1 MSQKKLSFPTV
12 PLCSSRLSSLWL
24 VWMLVAG
31 FRTETVNYHIYE
43 EEIPGT
49 VIGVLSAHTRADSP
63 GMVPRNFRLMKQFN
77 TSLIRLSED
86 DGQLTVGE
94 NGIDREQLCQQSQQC
109 TLTFDVVSFSQLIHV
124 EVEVRDIN
132 DHSPRFPRS
141 QIPVEVSES
150 AAVGTRIPLEVAVD
164 EDVGS
169 NALQSLRLVEP
180 HSFFRVE
187 LQTRADGAKYADLL
201 LLQELDRE
209 SQANY
214 SLELVAQ
221 DGGDPP
227 RSATAVLSVRVLDA
241 NDHSP
246 VFPLGSFI
254 EVEVSEDSPEGS
266 LLLDIDATDPDEG
279 PSGDVVFFFGGRT
292 PPEAQLPFHLD
303 PRSGHLTLTRPLD
316 YEQKETYELDVM
328 AQDQG
333 PGSRVSTCKVIVH
346 ILDVNDNA
354 PVITIIPLVMAV
366 NTASDYSSSFA
377 APVSASWEEP
387 GGPQSGVALSLI
399 PEGAAQE
406 SLVALVSTLD
416 RDSDSNG
423 QVHCA
428 LYGHEHFRLQ
438 PAYAG
443 SYLVLTTTPLDRERI
458 PEYNLT
464 LVAQDLGS
472 PPLSTMRPY
481 TVRVAD
487 ENDNA
492 PLFARPVYEVSVLEN
507 NFPGAYLTTVVAR
520 DPDLGRNGKVTY
532 RLLETKEGQDRDLVS
547 AYVSVDSDSGVL
559 RARRRFDREA
569 LAELEVALEA
579 RDGGSPSQWGQT
591 VVRLVVEDQNDH
603 APEVIFPLL
612 SNGSALVPLP
622 RGVPPGFLVTRVQ
635 ARDEDEGPN
644 AELTYSLTHSDGDP
658 GALALHPHT
667 GELSLRRQL
676 SPWPIDPLTLVVTVQ
691 DNGRP
696 SLSCTTTLMLVPAPA
711 SPPGGNMVLVPPPP
725 LPPPS
730 REEQAGLQK
739 GRLQRATGRRPDLST
754 IFIGVLAGGC
764 GLLLVAIVTVASS
777 YQGRGLIGRKVFFK
791 CSKRSGLA
799 STESWTSGSQRS
811 SRGSDSK
818 DSESL
823 AESYPLSVT
832 DEVEEEEE
840 VETVSSSNSRNSGVS
855 LSPSPGERSE
865 TSKGSVSAPFH
876 STSPWK
882 EDKSAASLGT
892 QSSPDECSVK
902 DSGKGDSEYNDSDSD
917 IGGERMKKISLQMA
931 EKQAGVP
938 VSMERR
944 TFKDP
949 KRSSLI
955 QEYPKSKNLSSHCD
969 NVYKIAFSSSS
980 IHQHHSQLRNINFHT
995 QDSELKEYYYQVSA
1009 PQSERLLSVYERAPN
1024 SGTIMPLSTLL
1035 RQNNGLNRPTEN
1047 TLPLHTSEIS
1057 TSF

>member
-1 MSQKKLSFPTV
+1 
-12 PLCSSRLSSLWL
+12 
-24 VWMLVAG
+24 MLVAG

-49 VIGVLSAHTRADSP
+49 VIGVLSVHTRAYSP

-77 TSLIRLSED
+77 TSLIRLREA

-141 QIPVEVSES
+141 PIPVEVSEN

-169 NALQSLRLVEP
+169 NALQSLHLVEP
-180 HSFFRVE
+180 NSFFGVE

-214 SLELVAQ
+214 SLELVAL
-221 DGGDPP
+221 DGGHPP
-227 RSATAVLSVRVLDA
+227 RSATAVLSVQVLDA

-246 VFPLGSFI
+246 VFPQGSVI
-254 EVEVSEDSPEGS
+254 EVEISEDSPEGS

-279 PSGDVVFFFGGRT
+279 PSGDVVFSFGGRT
-292 PPEAQLPFHLD
+292 PPEPQLPFHLD
-303 PRSGHLTLTRPLD
+303 PRSGRLILTGPLD

-333 PGSRVSTCKVIVH
+333 PGSRASTCRVIVH
-346 ILDVNDNA
+346 IRDVNDNA
-354 PVITIIPLVMAV
+354 PDITIIPLVVAM
-366 NTASDYSSSFA
+366 NTASDTPSSFT

-387 GGPQSGVALSLI
+387 GGSQSGVASLI

-416 RDSDSNG
+416 RDSDFNG

-443 SYLVLTTTPLDRERI
+443 SYLVVTTALLDRERI

-481 TVRVAD
+481 TVRVVD

-492 PLFARPVYEVSVLEN
+492 PLFTRPVYEVSVQEN

-520 DPDLGRNGKVTY
+520 DPDLGLNGKVTY
-532 RLLETKEGQDRDLVS
+532 QLLETEVGQDRDLVS
-547 AYVSVDSDSGVL
+547 TYVSVDAGSGVL

-569 LAELEVALEA
+569 LAELEVTLEA
-579 RDGGSPSQWGQT
+579 RDGGSPAQLGQT
-591 VVRLVVEDQNDH
+591 LVRLVVEDQNDH
-603 APEVIFPLL
+603 APEVISPLL

-622 RGVPPGFLVTRVQ
+622 RGAPPGFLITRVQ

-644 AELTYSLTHSDGDP
+644 AELTYSLTYSDGAP
-658 GALALHPHT
+658 GALAMHPKT
-667 GELSLRRQL
+667 GELSLRQRL
-676 SPWPIDPLTLVVTVQ
+676 SPWPADPLTLVVTVQ

-696 SLSCTTTLMLVPAPA
+696 SLSCTTTLTLVPAPA
-711 SPPGGNMVLVPPPP
+711 SPPGGYMVLVPPPP

-730 REEQAGLQK
+730 REEQAGVQQ

-764 GLLLVAIVTVASS
+764 GLLLLAIVTVASS
-777 YQGRGLIGRKVFFK
+777 CQSRGLVGRKVFLK
-791 CSKRSGLA
+791 CRKRSELA
-799 STESWTSGSQRS
+799 STESRTPGSQRS
-811 SRGSDSK
+811 PRGSDSK
-818 DSESL
+818 DSENL

-840 VETVSSSNSRNSGVS
+840 VEPVSLSHSRDSGVS
-855 LSPSPGERSE
+855 LSPSPPEMLD
-865 TSKGSVSAPFH
+865 TSKPQGSVSAPFH
-876 STSPWK
+876 STSRWR

-892 QSSPDECSVK
+892 QASPDECSVK

-917 IGGERMKKISLQMA
+917 IGGERVKKTSLQMA
-931 EKQAGVP
+931 EKQAARKHSASPVP
-938 VSMERR
+938 LKRYGSVASRDKVRLEWPERIHSASAR
-944 TFKDP
+944 L
-949 KRSSLI
+949 R
-955 QEYPKSKNLSSHCD
+955 Q
-969 NVYKIAFSSSS
+969 ASS
-980 IHQHHSQLRNINFHT
+980 II
-995 QDSELKEYYYQVSA
+995 
-1009 PQSERLLSVYERAPN
+1009 ER
-1024 SGTIMPLSTLL
+1024 G
-1035 RQNNGLNRPTEN
+1035 GRPT
-1047 TLPLHTSEIS
+1047 LMALS
-1057 TSF
+1057 